1 MQEFEKVQKI
11 LEAPIDQVLADLPKT
26 SEGLLEVV
34 LMAVNNK
41 LDDQF
46 MVSQAHI
53 TATIQW
59 GL

>member
-1 MQEFEKVQKI
+1 V
-11 LEAPIDQVLADLPKT
+11 ADLPKMN
-26 SEGLLEVV
+26 ENLLEVV

-46 MVSQAHI
+46 MVSQTHI

-59 GL
+59 CL